1 MEKKSFNYRILML
14 TTLIISGCSIIY
26 EVLISAVSSYLVGD
40 SVKQFSI
47 TIGLYMFAMGIGS
60 YISKY
65 IKDKL
70 FDWLISVELAV
81 GIFGGLSSLILFS
94 ANAYLSSY
102 TIVMLFLIIII
113 GILVGLE
120 IPLLTRI
127 MEENKSDLSVT
138 LSNIF
143 SFDYIGGLIGSV
155 LFPLLL
161 LPQLGYFTTSFLVGS
176 VNITVAILILLS
188 YKDYIFNYEKFKYI
202 MITFLAIMTLGTFF
216 SEDLSAT
223 IEDKMYRDKVI
234 YSKQTEYQRIV
245 MTKYKDDLR
254 LFLDG
259 NIQFGSRD
267 EYRYHEALVHI
278 PMSVSKSKEN
288 ILILGGGDG
297 MAAREILKYDEVK
310 NITLVDLDK
319 EMVELCK
326 TNNNIVSLN
335 EGSLDN
341 KKLKVINDDAFKFLE
356 NSSNLYDVII
366 VDLPDPNNESLNK
379 LYTNLFYR
387 LCYRN
392 LSKDGVMVVQSTS
405 PYSAP
410 KAYWSINK
418 TIASEG
424 FDVYPYH
431 LQVPSFGDWGFNL
444 AIKSSSNNIK
454 NEDIYKLIDFDNIK
468 LKYLNEDILSGLF
481 SFSEDEKVDTSKLD
495 INSLSNPK
503 LINYYQEALE
513 KWN

>member
-1 MEKKSFNYRILML
+1 MEENNFNYKTLML

-40 SVKQFSI
+40 SIKQFSI

-70 FDWLISVELAV
+70 FDWLIRVELSV
-81 GIFGGLSSLILFS
+81 GIFGGLSSVILFS

-102 TIVMLFLIIII
+102 TIIMLFLIVII

-127 MEENKSDLSVT
+127 MEENKSNLSVT

-143 SFDYIGGLIGSV
+143 SFDYIGGLVGSIA
-155 LFPLLL
+155 FPLLL

-176 VNITVAILILLS
+176 INIFVAILILIS
-188 YKDYIFNYEKFKYI
+188 YKEYIFNYHKFKYI
-202 MITFLAIMTLGTFF
+202 MAICLSIMVLGTFF

-245 MTKYKDDLR
+245 MTKYKDDIR

-278 PMSVSKSKEN
+278 PLSLAQNKSN

-297 MAAREILKYDEVK
+297 LAAREVLKYDEVK

-319 EMVELCK
+319 EIVELCK
-326 TNNNIVSLN
+326 TNNHIVALN
-335 EGSLDN
+335 EGSLNN
-341 KKLKVINDDAFKFLE
+341 KKLNVVNNDAFKYLE
-356 NSSNLYDVII
+356 DSNELYDVII
-366 VDLPDPNNESLNK
+366 VDLPDPNNENLNK

-387 LCYRN
+387 LCYKN
-392 LSKDGVMVVQSTS
+392 LNQNGIMVVQSTS
-405 PYSAP
+405 PYSAT
-410 KAYWSINK
+410 KAFWSINK

-454 NEDIYKLIDFDNIK
+454 GDIYKSIDFSNIEM
-468 LKYLNEDILSGLF
+468 KYLNEDVLPALF
-481 SFSEDEKVDTSKLD
+481 SFSEDEKTDMSKLD
-495 INSLSNPK
+495 VNSLSNPK
-503 LINYYQEALE
+503 LINYYQEAVE

>member
-1 MEKKSFNYRILML
+1 MEEKNFNYKTLML

-26 EVLISAVSSYLVGD
+26 EVLISTVSSYLVGD
-40 SVKQFSI
+40 SIKQFSI

-70 FDWLISVELAV
+70 FDWLIRVELSV
-81 GIFGGLSSLILFS
+81 GIFGGLSSVILFS

-102 TIVMLFLIIII
+102 TIIMLFLIVII

-127 MEENKSDLSVT
+127 MEENKSNLSVT

-143 SFDYIGGLIGSV
+143 SFDYIGGLVGSIA
-155 LFPLLL
+155 FPLLL

-176 VNITVAILILLS
+176 VNIFVAILILVS
-188 YKDYIFNYEKFKYI
+188 YKEYIFNYHKFKYI
-202 MITFLAIMTLGTFF
+202 MAVCLSIMVLGTFF

-234 YSKQTEYQRIV
+234 YSKQTEYQQIV
-245 MTKYKDDLR
+245 MTKYKDDIR

-278 PMSVSKSKEN
+278 PLSLAQNKSN

-297 MAAREILKYDEVK
+297 LAAREVLKYDEIK

-326 TNNNIVSLN
+326 TNNHIVALN
-335 EGSLDN
+335 EGSLN
-341 KKLKVINDDAFKFLE
+341 NEKLNVINNDAFKYLE
-356 NSSNLYDVII
+356 DSNELYDVII
-366 VDLPDPNNESLNK
+366 VDLPDPNNENLNK

-387 LCYRN
+387 LCYKN
-392 LSKDGVMVVQSTS
+392 LNKDGIMVVQSTS
-405 PYSAP
+405 PYSAT
-410 KAYWSINK
+410 KAFWSINK

-444 AIKSSSNNIK
+444 AIKSSANNIK
-454 NEDIYKLIDFDNIK
+454 NDIYKSIDFSNIEM
-468 LKYLNEDILSGLF
+468 KYLNEDVLPALF
-481 SFSEDEKVDTSKLD
+481 SFSEDEKTDMSKLD
-495 INSLSNPK
+495 VNSLSNPK
-503 LINYYQEALE
+503 LINYYQEAVE